1 MLFRSRCAPRR
12 PLFYGEAPGLAQP
25 RALRLLFIRTRSNQK
40 VAKTNG
46 FGFLII
52 AGEIVLRPRSGLS
65 CLHRF
70 RPLRRTSASVSA
82 CSNGSLRVTA
92 PMVRRGL
99 CRLLPH
105 SWRWRAP
112 IVEAAPQQ
120 ALPLEQTVDARIR
133 APAKRPGQNQPRS
146 VGGQIN
152 YPRSQ
157 EDS

>member
-1 MLFRSRCAPRR
+1 MCSSDLSPPGRAELPRPTNTWASADSSKRRCAPRR

-52 AGEIVLRPRSGLS
+52 AREIVLRPRPGLS

-92 PMVRRGL
+92 PMVRRG
-99 CRLLPH
+99 RLPSAAALLAMACTDYR
-105 SWRWRAP
+105 SGAAAGTAVRANG
-112 IVEAAPQQ
+112 
-120 ALPLEQTVDARIR
+120 RR
-133 APAKRPGQNQPRS
+133 
-146 VGGQIN
+146 
-152 YPRSQ
+152 
-157 EDS
+157 